1 MSCNAVSQPGFYLM
15 VFVLNSP
22 EDLVGATST
31 FTHFI
36 IFGERLWHFLF
47 GGVAN
52 GSGRQVPKQQQQL
65 PAYRA
70 PWESS
75 SAQLA
80 HSWAVPKEP
89 SPIAAALLQN
99 NNYSGWLQD
108 LVSHNAFLTA
118 LVGLSSVASFHLQ
131 LCSLI
136 NFPPT
141 HIFFCEIS
149 PHFPIIN

>member
-22 EDLVGATST
+22 EDPVGATST

-89 SPIAAALLQN
+89 SPITAVLLQN

-136 NFPPT
+136 NFPPHT
-141 HIFFCEIS
+141 HTYSSVKFHLTS
-149 PHFPIIN
+149 Q